1 MPPARDLASDS
12 LLISCGLVLIAAFLG
27 LRQWYESRAREADLA
42 DDDRVYFRR
51 QDRRRALGVAIIL
64 VLAAGLSLG
73 SRMPLKLQGQANI
86 AFVEVWAGV
95 IALIVVLMI
104 LAMID
109 LLATR
114 RYAQRQR
121 RSMAQERIRLI
132 RDAIRETLV
141 PPDRAADDDEDSR

>member
-1 MPPARDLASDS
+1 MPPARDLGSDS

>member
-1 MPPARDLASDS
+1 MLPARDLASDS

-141 PPDRAADDDEDSR
+141 PPDRAADDDEDSQ

>member
-132 RDAIRETLV
+132 RDAIRETLA
-141 PPDRAADDDEDSR
+141 PPDRAADDDEDSQ

>member
-141 PPDRAADDDEDSR
+141 PPDRAADDDEDSQ

>member
-1 MPPARDLASDS
+1 
-12 LLISCGLVLIAAFLG
+12 
-27 LRQWYESRAREADLA
+27 
-42 DDDRVYFRR
+42 
-51 QDRRRALGVAIIL
+51 
-64 VLAAGLSLG
+64 
-73 SRMPLKLQGQANI
+73 MPLKLQGQANI

-141 PPDRAADDDEDSR
+141 PPDPAADDDEDAR